1 MTNFKE
7 LWDYF
12 QATKAYETI
21 TSSRKIHSGLI
32 LFNRRYRGAWYDLLL
47 LTAVYLIQW
56 IRLST
61 KTVDFKFT
69 INYIIDIDDNSDPLT
84 DKDIYSFW
92 VNGRH
97 PRLTQLTI
105 GSSISGDFWYDEL
118 KQRVALMVE
127 KYESTCIHG
136 LGIRLY
142 GAECTKSTH
151 EVLPVEVMKNSVWDI
166 LKVSTKEVVGLKEV
180 VCLKDDTLYV
190 SKEEPDHREGLKDV
204 VTPGQYISISKPDK
218 KTKTFIVGDIETI
231 PMNDIHVPYA
241 MGYTFAGER
250 DSSLFKL
257 ASLVT
262 YCTESIYY
270 SGDFK
275 DRSRKMF
282 DDFLKGLLSYSKSCG
297 TNRVYFHNLSRF
309 DGILIIK
316 LLLEDDSNWIIKPVI
331 REHNV
336 YQIVIYDKRKPKTK
350 DHKDHGEYPNA
361 NGDTL
366 FYNSRRYEEI

>member
-12 QATKAYETI
+12 QATKAYDTI

-32 LFNRRYRGAWYDLLL
+32 LFNKRYRGAWYDLLL
-47 LTAVYLIQW
+47 LTAVYLIQC

-61 KTVDFKFT
+61 NTVDFKFT
-69 INYIIDIDDNSDPLT
+69 INYIIDIEDNSDPLT

-92 VNGRH
+92 LNGRH
-97 PRLTQLTI
+97 PRLMQLTI
-105 GSSISGDFWYDEL
+105 GNSINGDFWYDEL

-127 KYESTCIHG
+127 RYESTCIHG

-166 LKVSTKEVVGLKEV
+166 LKGSTHEAVGLQEV
-180 VCLKDDTLYV
+180 VCLKDETLYV
-190 SKEEPDHREGLKDV
+190 SKEEPDHREGLEDPDHWDV
-204 VTPGQYISISKPDK
+204 VNSGQYISISNPDK
-218 KTKTFIVGDIETI
+218 KPKTFIVGDIETI
-231 PMNDIHVPYA
+231 PMDDIHVPYA
-241 MGYTFAGER
+241 MGYTFAGEK

-257 ASLVT
+257 ASPVT

-270 SGDFK
+270 SGEFK

-282 DDFLKGLLSYSKSCG
+282 DDFLKGS
-297 TNRVYFHNLSRF
+297 
-309 DGILIIK
+309 
-316 LLLEDDSNWIIKPVI
+316 
-331 REHNV
+331 
-336 YQIVIYDKRKPKTK
+336 
-350 DHKDHGEYPNA
+350 
-361 NGDTL
+361 TL
-366 FYNSRRYEEI
+366 R